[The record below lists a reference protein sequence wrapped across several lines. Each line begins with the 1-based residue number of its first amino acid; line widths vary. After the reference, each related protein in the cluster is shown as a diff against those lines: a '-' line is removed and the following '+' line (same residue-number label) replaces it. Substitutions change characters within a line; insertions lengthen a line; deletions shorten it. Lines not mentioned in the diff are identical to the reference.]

1 MNKKLIFED
10 PNVNNELTSL
20 NYFKKI
26 GFCVAKFNIIED
38 FQSEVENKMVSFLND
53 VEKND
58 KVYIVF
64 EFYPCKEHGINKKMN
79 FFFEKLC
86 KKFIRS
92 YKKYKFNFISNETSM
107 DTRNGKMKNVNIP
120 KQRIIFCSLIENFN
134 CKKFL
139 SDFLPLTYRVS
150 VGDDYDFSIISEKAD
165 KKLICLNR
173 GAVFKIYDTR

>member
-1 MNKKLIFED
+1 MRKVLIFED
-10 PNVNNELTSL
+10 PNVNIELTSL

-26 GFCVAKFNIIED
+26 GSCITKFNVIED
-38 FQSEVENKMVSFLND
+38 FQSEVENKMASFLND
-53 VEKND
+53 IKKNE
-58 KVYIVF
+58 KVYVVF

-120 KQRIIFCSLIENFN
+120 KQRIIIRSLIENFN

-139 SDFLPLTYRVS
+139 SDFLPLTFRVS
-150 VGDDYDFSIISEKAD
+150 VGEDYDFSIISEKAD